1 MSENG
6 NPQMLRTAKIKITQ
20 IKNPKFSARVF
31 RFSIFSFYK
40 ATFRVY
46 NTNTVYYIYIN
57 ILNRIE
63 AGYG

>member
-6 NPQMLRTAKIKITQ
+6 NPQMLRTAKIKIAQ

-46 NTNTVYYIYIN
+46 NTKTVYYIYK
-57 ILNRIE
+57 
-63 AGYG
+63 YP

>member
-6 NPQMLRTAKIKITQ
+6 NPQMLRTAKIKIAQ
-20 IKNPKFSARVF
+20 IKNPKFSSRVF

-46 NTNTVYYIYIN
+46 NTNTVYYIYK
-57 ILNRIE
+57 
-63 AGYG
+63 YP